1 MTHLH
6 RLSQISSQH
15 SADFQDTGM
24 YSPVG
29 ASAYLSGHQRLGMV
43 RDALVDDD
51 YGKLRYLIVDQDGGD
66 LNGAVLLPIGLAR
79 IEDDGVYFDDLTSAQ
94 LSSLHRYSDDEDYTF
109 DSQSSDERVLR
120 GADMGA
126 AAQTTAQTTTVQ
138 STETVHP
145 TATASSMPSYD
156 YRDQDSNDRMFKTPE
171 RLQLLEERLSVNK
184 EKYMAGS
191 VQVSKHVETREERV
205 QVPVSREEVVI
216 ERHAVTDSRPVE
228 GQVQLGSGSETLRV
242 DVEAERANVSKE
254 AFVTEEVEIGKRVVT
269 TQEQVTGTVGRE
281 VLDVNQTGDARITGE
296 TESQQNKR

>member
-6 RLSQISSQH
+6 RLSQISNEH
-15 SADFQDTGM
+15 SADFQDAGM

-29 ASAYLSGHQRLGMV
+29 STAYLSGKQQLGMV

-79 IEDDGVYFDDLTSAQ
+79 FEDDGVYFDDLTTTQ
-94 LSSLHRYSDDEDYTF
+94 LTSLHRYSDDEDYTF
-109 DSQSSDERVLR
+109 DDQNSDERVLR
-120 GADMGA
+120 GADLGA
-126 AAQTTAQTTTVQ
+126 VAQTTATQTTA
-138 STETVHP
+138 TEAMAVP
-145 TATASSMPSYD
+145 ATATATAAQSYD
-156 YRDQDSNDRMFKTPE
+156 YRDQDTSDKMFKAPE

-184 EKYMAGS
+184 EKYLAGS
-191 VQVSKHVETREERV
+191 VQVTKHVETREEKV
-205 QVPVSREEVVI
+205 QVPVMREEVII

-281 VLDVNQTGDARITGE
+281 VLDVNQTGDARITDE
-296 TESQQNKR
+296 TEDQQNKR

>member
-29 ASAYLSGHQRLGMV
+29 TPAFLSGHQQLGMV

-51 YGKLRYLIVDQDGGD
+51 YGKLRYLIVDQNGGD

-79 IEDDGVYFDDLTSAQ
+79 FEDDGVYFDDLTTSQ

-109 DSQSSDERVLR
+109 DAQSSDERVLR
-120 GADMGA
+120 GDQMSM
-126 AAQTTAQTTTVQ
+126 AAQTAAVEPTQTATTAQT
-138 STETVHP
+138 
-145 TATASSMPSYD
+145 YN
-156 YRDQDSNDRMFKTPE
+156 YRDQDTNDRMFKTPE

-191 VQVSKHVETREERV
+191 VQVSKHVETHEEKV
-205 QVPVSREEVVI
+205 QVPVMHEEVII
-216 ERHAVTDSRPVE
+216 ERHAVTDSRPVQ
-228 GQVQLGSGSETLRV
+228 GQVEMGSSTETLRV

-281 VLDVNQTGDARITGE
+281 VLDVNQTGDARITGD
-296 TESQQNKR
+296 TDNQQNKR

>member
-29 ASAYLSGHQRLGMV
+29 AAAYLSGHQQLGMV

-66 LNGAVLLPIGLAR
+66 LNGAILLPIGLAR
-79 IEDDGVYFDDLTSAQ
+79 IEHDGVHFDDLTSAQ

-109 DSQSSDERVLR
+109 DAQSSDERVLR
-120 GADMGA
+120 GADMEM
-126 AAQTTAQTTTVQ
+126 TAQTATVQ
-138 STETVHP
+138 P
-145 TATASSMPSYD
+145 TQTGATAQSYN
-156 YRDQDSNDRMFKTPE
+156 YRDQDTSDRMFKTPE

-184 EKYMAGS
+184 EKYLAGS

-205 QVPVSREEVVI
+205 QVPMSREEVVI

-228 GQVQLGSGSETLRV
+228 GQVQLGSSSETLRV

-281 VLDVNQTGDARITGE
+281 VLDVNQTGDVRMTGD
-296 TESQQNKR
+296 TDNQQNKR

>member
-15 SADFQDTGM
+15 SADFQDSGM

-29 ASAYLSGHQRLGMV
+29 ASAYLSGQQRLGMV

-109 DSQSSDERVLR
+109 DNQSRDERVLR

-126 AAQTTAQTTTVQ
+126 ATQTTASDAA
-138 STETVHP
+138 STLP
-145 TATASSMPSYD
+145 TAAVSAAQSYD
-156 YRDQDSNDRMFKTPE
+156 YRDQDTADRMFKTPE

-216 ERHAVTDSRPVE
+216 ERRAVTDSRPVE

-296 TESQQNKR
+296 TESKQNKR